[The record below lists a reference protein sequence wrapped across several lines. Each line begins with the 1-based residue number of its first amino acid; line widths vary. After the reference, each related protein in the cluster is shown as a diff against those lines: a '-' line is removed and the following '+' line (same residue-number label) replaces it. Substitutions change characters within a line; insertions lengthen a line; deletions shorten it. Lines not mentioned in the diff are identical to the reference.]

1 MDVHNASNHRSY
13 AGWGFFLF
21 ALSLFTA
28 GCAGPET
35 GISGHIEGAGD
46 LEVSLSVLGNRSFEK
61 VHTVN
66 ADASGHF
73 ALPAEALQ
81 ELALDVYKV
90 DVGGN
95 HFFVIGDSLS
105 SLRVEG
111 AIPDQAGLITDLS
124 VTGDTWTS
132 GFTDFLSD
140 VMALQDSLAVAK
152 RQATGGATTEEQIAG
167 KKDYDALK
175 DRLNKYVQQTV
186 RDHKKDPIGLMALE
200 HMDLS
205 ANRVLARQVIDST
218 RTLMGH
224 SKAYGNLSRRVTTQP
239 KPRQASN
246 RRNDMIKPGMA
257 MPDVALNDPTG
268 KERALSDLRGKVVL
282 VDFWASWCGPCRRE
296 NPNVVRAWQAYKDKG
311 FEVFSVSL
319 DKDISKWERAIAQDG
334 LVWPNH
340 VSDLKGWNSVA
351 TGLYGISSI
360 PHAILIDKDG
370 TVVATHLRG
379 SQLEAELEQLL

>member
-1 MDVHNASNHRSY
+1 MDVHNASNHRSG
-13 AGWGFFLF
+13 AGWGYLLF
-21 ALSLFTA
+21 ALFLFTT

-46 LEVSLSVLGNRSFEK
+46 LEVSLSVLGNRAFEK
-61 VHTVN
+61 VHTVK

-81 ELALDVYKV
+81 DLALDVYKV
-90 DVGGN
+90 DVGGY

-105 SLRVEG
+105 SLQVEG
-111 AIPDQAGLITDLS
+111 ALQEQPGLIEDLS

-186 RDHKKDPIGLMALE
+186 REHKKDPIGLMALE
-200 HMDLS
+200 HLDLS
-205 ANRVLARQVIDST
+205 ANRVLAQQVIDST

-239 KPRQASN
+239 KPRQASS

-319 DKDISKWERAIAQDG
+319 DKDVSKWERAIAQDG

-340 VSDLKGWNSVA
+340 VSDLKGWNSLA

>member
-1 MDVHNASNHRSY
+1 MDVHNAPHHRPY
-13 AGWGFFLF
+13 AGWGFLLF
-21 ALSLFTA
+21 GLFIMIS
-28 GCAGPET
+28 GCSGPGA

-46 LEVSLSVLGNRSFEK
+46 LEVSLSVLGNRAFEK

-81 ELALDVYKV
+81 DLALDVYKV
-90 DVGGN
+90 DVGGY

-105 SLRVEG
+105 SLQVEG
-111 AIPDQAGLITDLS
+111 TIPEQAGLITDLS

-132 GFTDFLSD
+132 GFTDFLSG

-152 RQATGGATTEEQIAG
+152 RQATGGATTEDQIAG
-167 KKDYDALK
+167 KKDFDALK

-186 RDHKKDPIGLMALE
+186 REHKKDPIGLMALE

-205 ANRVLARQVIDST
+205 ANRVLAQQVIDST

-224 SKAYGNLSRRVTTQP
+224 SMAHRTLSQRVTKQR
-239 KPRQASN
+239 KPRQTN
-246 RRNDMIKPGMA
+246 QRNAQIKPGMA
-257 MPDVALNDPTG
+257 MPDITLQDPDG
-268 KERALSDLRGKVVL
+268 QSRSLSDLRGKVVL

-296 NPNVVRAWQAYKDKG
+296 NPNVVRAWNEYNNRG
-311 FEVFSVSL
+311 FEVFSISL
-319 DKDISKWERAIAQDG
+319 DKDVSKWKRAIEQDG
-334 LVWPNH
+334 LIWPYH
-340 VSDLKGWNSVA
+340 ISDLRGWNSVA
-351 TGLYGISSI
+351 SAQYGISSI

-379 SQLEAELEQLL
+379 NQLETELEKLL